1 MKIYHFCADR
11 LLWRILKDG
20 LTMGGVAVPEKKG
33 FVMYT
38 GWVWLTCDPDPTHQ
52 SWATQNFVQ
61 YSRTAW
67 RLTIEI
73 PELWLKNIFDRQ
85 QLSEAVPGAEIV
97 FDGYPYSEQ
106 WRAFNGRIPR
116 EWIKAAEKMEVQGE
130 AD

>member
-1 MKIYHFCADR
+1 MKIYHFCADK

-73 PELWLKNIFDRQ
+73 PDLWLKNIFDR
-85 QLSEAVPGAEIV
+85 
-97 FDGYPYSEQ
+97 
-106 WRAFNGRIPR
+106 
-116 EWIKAAEKMEVQGE
+116 
-130 AD
+130 

>member
-1 MKIYHFCADR
+1 
-11 LLWRILKDG
+11 
-20 LTMGGVAVPEKKG
+20 MGGVVVPEKKG

-73 PELWLKNIFDRQ
+73 PDLWLKNIFDRQ

-106 WRAFNGRIPR
+106 WRAFDGRIPR

>member
-38 GWVWLTCDPDPTHQ
+38 GWVWLTCDPDPT
-52 SWATQNFVQ
+52 
-61 YSRTAW
+61 AW

-73 PELWLKNIFDRQ
+73 PDLWLKNIFDRQ
-85 QLSEAVPGAEIV
+85 QLSEAVPGAKIV